1 MSTDTTTASELRMDP
16 SSSRPPARRGNPWA
30 PSLHGVGLMTS
41 IELRRRRPTT
51 KGYIFYGIL
60 FALVAAICIL
70 AAVFTQADRSSA
82 NFELVLILVLGVGM
96 LIAPSLSATSIN
108 GDSGEGVLA
117 PLQMS
122 HLTAGDIAFGKVI
135 ASWLVSVIAL
145 VALSP
150 FLIYTY
156 LSSGWHL
163 GEVAM
168 TIGAILFTVLAFT
181 AVGLAW
187 SSLAAR
193 AVASVSLAH
202 LTTGVFLIG
211 TLVAFAI
218 GGALVTEDTGERD
231 RYIDYEQL
239 TPDAQ
244 AALEEA
250 YTTGDYSTLD
260 AADYPCVD
268 SEWAYTVTHT
278 DQIAWILLLNPAVMV
293 IETAPIVDPE
303 TWEKDGRAAP
313 GTFALLHQQISD
325 ARLGPVEGE
334 ATRWVYDECDD
345 LFGSGAEAA
354 EMTEEEMEAQWA
366 ADEAAAAEREQQLAN
381 LPRNPWPALGV
392 LAVLFLGSMTIVV
405 RRLRVPY
412 KKLRSG
418 TRVA

>member
-1 MSTDTTTASELRMDP
+1 MSTDTTEGRVTTSAAHH
-16 SSSRPPARRGNPWA
+16 PPARRGNPWA
-30 PSLHGVGLMTS
+30 PTFHGVGLVTS

-51 KGYIFYGIL
+51 KGYIFYGLL
-60 FALVAAICIL
+60 FAFVATICVL
-70 AAVFTQADRSSA
+70 AAVFTEADRSSS
-82 NFELVLILVLGVGM
+82 NFELVLIMVLGVGM

-156 LSSGWHL
+156 LSSGWTL
-163 GEVAM
+163 VEVLA
-168 TIGAILFTVLAFT
+168 TVAAILFVVLAFT

-193 AVASVSLAH
+193 AVGSVSLAH
-202 LTTGVFLIG
+202 LTTGFFLIG

-218 GGALVTEDTGERD
+218 GGVLVTEDTGVRD
-231 RYIDYEQL
+231 RYIDYENL
-239 TPDAQ
+239 SADAQ
-244 AALEEA
+244 SALEDAWE
-250 YTTGDYSTLD
+250 TGDYSALD
-260 AADYPCVD
+260 PADYPCVD
-268 SEWAYTVTHT
+268 AEWGYSVTHT
-278 DQIAWILLLNPAVMV
+278 DKIAWILLLNPAVMV

-313 GTFALLHQQISD
+313 GTFALLHQQISS
-325 ARLGPVEGE
+325 ARLGPQEGE
-334 ATRWVYDECDD
+334 ATQWVYDECAET
-345 LFGSGAEAA
+345 FGTTAQE
-354 EMTEEEMEAQWA
+354 EMTDEEMEAQWA
-366 ADEAAAAEREQQLAN
+366 AEEAAAAEREQEFAN
-381 LPRNPWPALGV
+381 LPRAPWPALAL
-392 LAVLFLGSMTIVV
+392 LAVLFVGSMTIVV

-412 KKLRSG
+412 KKLRTG